1 MCCNSAKTNETP
13 LVSVYC
19 MTYNQEDTIA
29 QTIESIIG
37 QKTNFPFE
45 LIVHDDA
52 STDRTG
58 EIVRRY
64 AEAYPHIV
72 RPILQRENQYKKC
85 NIIKTH
91 IHPIGRGSLIAICEG
106 DDYWND
112 DTKLQRQ
119 ADYMTQH
126 PECTLCFHS
135 VLQLNS
141 NGEYMTVRPLKS
153 SCEVSPSMIIK
164 RGGMFC
170 PTVSS
175 MFRREVMDVWPPF
188 RDEADVY
195 DYPAQ
200 VLAASMGAVYYID
213 RIMGVYRFASAGSW
227 TSQNK
232 DHVNYDHVENETRWL
247 SKFNAYTDEKY
258 ANDVHY
264 HLAHMWFTEYRK
276 TFDPVVRKN
285 ALQYTR
291 VLPMKDRLV
300 FSVLIAIFSIMGRH
314 GNKLWERF
322 KKLLLK

>member
-1 MCCNSAKTNETP
+1 MCCNLASKSETP

-37 QKTNFPFE
+37 QKTTFPFE

-52 STDRTG
+52 STDRTA
-58 EIVRRY
+58 EIVRHY

-72 RPILQRENQYKKC
+72 RPILQQENQYKKY
-85 NIIKTH
+85 NIFKTH
-91 IHPIGRGSLIAICEG
+91 IHPISKGDLIAICEG

-119 ADYMTQH
+119 ADYMIQH

-141 NGEYMTVRPLKS
+141 KGEYTTVRPLKK
-153 SCEVSPSMIIK
+153 SCVVSGSEIVK
-164 RGGMFC
+164 RGGLFC

-175 MFRREVMDVWPPF
+175 MFRREVMDVWPQF
-188 RDEADVY
+188 RDEADIY
-195 DYPAQ
+195 DYPSQ
-200 VLAASMGAVYYID
+200 VLAASMGTVYYMD
-213 RIMGVYRFASAGSW
+213 RVMGVYRFASAGSW
-227 TSQNK
+227 TAQTK
-232 DHVNYDHVENETRWL
+232 DQVNYDHVENETKWL
-247 SKFNAYTDEKY
+247 AQFDAYTGGRFTYDIR
-258 ANDVHY
+258 Y

-276 TFDPVVRKN
+276 TFDPAVRKN
-285 ALQYTR
+285 ALHYTR
-291 VLPMKDRLV
+291 MLSLKDRLI
-300 FSVLIAIFSIMGRH
+300 FTILIALFSMAGKG
-314 GNKLWERF
+314 GNKFWERF